1 MTPAQTAP
9 PRDASRTPDALTG
22 WSGDAVLD
30 EPVRALR
37 RVLERLTTGDFAMT
51 ADRID
56 GIVSHVIGVAQQALD
71 AGRERLAES
80 LDRLADVH
88 GVSESAAIIDQF
100 NAVQKRMNH
109 ALREIGDVLSQ
120 ARAPHDLMRLRPR
133 LDLAALGVEQA
144 SENLRALTAVADD
157 PRLTNVSLCAAPSV
171 GAVSALQAIEG
182 AADALGG
189 WFDGPDTALLRA
201 ALAHLETARAQV
213 VAMLAQASAP

>member
-1 MTPAQTAP
+1 M
-9 PRDASRTPDALTG
+9 
-22 WSGDAVLD
+22 
-30 EPVRALR
+30 
-37 RVLERLTTGDFAMT
+37 
-51 ADRID
+51 
-56 GIVSHVIGVAQQALD
+56 
-71 AGRERLAES
+71 
-80 LDRLADVH
+80 H

-133 LDLAALGVEQA
+133 LDLAALG
-144 SENLRALTAVADD
+144 
-157 PRLTNVSLCAAPSV
+157 
-171 GAVSALQAIEG
+171 AVSALQAIEG